1 VIETVAFDTGAGY
14 EPRIIPISGD
24 VFAIAYRGVNSDGF
38 VKTINI
44 NTQGG
49 SASAAYKIV
58 ATAGNK
64 TIRAFVN
71 TDNET
76 ASIVSWQIE

>member
-1 VIETVAFDTGAGY
+1 MTHV
-14 EPRIIPISGD
+14 SGGIY
-24 VFAIAYRGVNSDGF
+24 AIAYRGVNSDGY
-38 VKTINI
+38 VITVGI
-44 NTQGG
+44 NTTGG
-49 SASAAYKIV
+49 STAAAYKIV